1 MRPDVLL
8 TMLADIIALGML
20 DEIRW
25 VAYVPAEYLEAAY
38 TRAVTPQFTPSAK
51 WPFFAAA
58 TPSSSDESDADEEMG
73 GEFTSSSIPSTSR
86 PIGTRSR
93 TRGMGSAQ
101 PPTKTESTPTVP
113 LPPKKKARRH
123 GSTPS
128 AVDMENTTVPADFST
143 GDTFFYLGILVQT
156 CERRPDKNPGTQV
169 TR

>member
-73 GEFTSSSIPSTSR
+73 GEFTSSSIPSTSQD
-86 PIGTRSR
+86 GVYS
-93 TRGMGSAQ
+93 
-101 PPTKTESTPTVP
+101 
-113 LPPKKKARRH
+113 H
-123 GSTPS
+123 GTPS
-128 AVDMENTTVPADFST
+128 SEEEGSSAWFDSF
-143 GDTFFYLGILVQT
+143 G
-156 CERRPDKNPGTQV
+156 C
-169 TR
+169 